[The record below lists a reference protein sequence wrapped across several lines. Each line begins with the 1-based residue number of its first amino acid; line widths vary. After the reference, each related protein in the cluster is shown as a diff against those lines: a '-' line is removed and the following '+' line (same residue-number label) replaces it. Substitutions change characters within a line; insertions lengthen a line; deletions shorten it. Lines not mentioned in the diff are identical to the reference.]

1 MYFGLTDASARC
13 LCHGVMWAVLT
24 LMGDTIGKK
33 IFQSSIHSL
42 SGLKCQPWSW
52 SWARLTTMWAEQGIR
67 RWICNNS
74 HSLGRH
80 WSDFYREPFCIT
92 SSFIVNTA
100 NLISNQLPFYDASNA
115 PWRDHQRQIFFFRS
129 CFDSIENVCVLYF
142 RPSRVQFTA

>member
-1 MYFGLTDASARC
+1 MHICINWRLWWPPHGVIGAPSASA
-13 LCHGVMWAVLT
+13 LT
-24 LMGDTIGKK
+24 GYNGWHNLKEN
-33 IFQSSIHSL
+33 L
-42 SGLKCQPWSW
+42 SALHPFPVKPQVSTLILILSPIDSMSW
-52 SWARLTTMWAEQGIR
+52 R

-74 HSLGRH
+74 HSSGRH

-92 SSFIVNTA
+92 PSFIVNTA
-100 NLISNQLPFYDASNA
+100 NLISSQLPFYDASNA